1 MIFNMEKE
9 KYNLHDLSIILGTHC
24 NMNCKHCCGGDIK
37 QHIELDL
44 KCIEN
49 IIPEIYGIVT
59 LGFVGY
65 ETTLYIDK
73 MQEIFELLIQNNV
86 RVNMIKVNTNGKTYS
101 QELVDFLKSSKDY
114 VIYPK
119 QSRLLISYDSFH
131 FQNDN
136 DKADIIA
143 NTEKYQRELADIC
156 YVGKIEELD
165 SKLGL
170 IDGLMLTG
178 RAKQLTKE
186 EIQDIPRIYT
196 YTTNKEKR
204 LYIKSKCDGV
214 ENMCKNINGDCVKNC
229 IDTPL
234 ILTPNGY
241 LYVSNS
247 VNAFNA
253 LAENNYNDSIGNIL
267 DNSFREIIDNTPH
280 KKEQPNNL
288 IIIQNAK
295 DPIWR
300 MEYRLF
306 KATYF
311 KEQLRKNFYDKNV
324 RKHYELWE
332 QFDNEYKTLEIFRK
346 PLRWSDG
353 LNTVPEMSVFI
364 AVKEIFLKTMKLCGM
379 IDVVMKSATV
389 NGIPHYE
396 EFCNIVDYENDN
408 CIQGIEKLWGNYEI
422 WYNKWVSY
430 ENWEINDIVKY
441 AELLMQEMKS

>member
-1 MIFNMEKE
+1 METE
-9 KYNLHDLSIILGTHC
+9 KYNLHDLSIILGTKC

-37 QHIELDL
+37 QHTELDL
-44 KCIEN
+44 KCIEK
-49 IIPEIYGIVT
+49 IISEIYGIVT
-59 LGFVGY
+59 LGFIGY

-73 MQEIFELLIQNNV
+73 MKKIFDLLIQNNI
-86 RVNMIKVNTNGKTYS
+86 RINMIKVNTNGKIFS
-101 QELVDFLKSSKDY
+101 QELVDFLRYSKDY
-114 VIYPK
+114 VVYPQ
-119 QSRLLISYDSFH
+119 QSRLLISYDNFH

-136 DKADIIA
+136 DKSDIIV
-143 NTEKYQRELADIC
+143 NTEKYQKELAGIC

-186 EIQDIPRIYT
+186 ETQDIPKIYT
-196 YTTNKEKR
+196 YATNIEKR
-204 LYIKSKCDGV
+204 LFIKPKCDGV
-214 ENMCKNINGDCVKNC
+214 ENMCKNINGDCVRNC

-241 LYVSNS
+241 LFVSNS

-253 LAENNYNDSIGNIL
+253 LAEDNYNNSIGNIL
-267 DNSFREIIDNTPH
+267 NNSFRTIINNTPH

-288 IIIQNAK
+288 IIIKNAK
-295 DPIWR
+295 DPLWK

-306 KATYF
+306 KVTYF
-311 KEQLRKNFYDKNV
+311 KEQLIENFYKKNV

-332 QFDNEYKTLEIFRK
+332 EFDDEFRALEIFRK

-353 LNTVPEMSVFI
+353 LNTVSEMIVFI
-364 AVKEIFLKTMKLCGM
+364 RIKEIFLKTSELCSIIDTDMKG
-379 IDVVMKSATV
+379 ATIQ
-389 NGIPHYE
+389 GIPHYE
-396 EFCNIVDYENDN
+396 EFCDIIENVNDN
-408 CIQGIEKLWGNYEI
+408 CIQEIEKLWGNYQA

-430 ENWEINDIVKY
+430 ENWEIDEIIRY
-441 AELLMQEMKS
+441 SELLMQEMKS